1 MKGYRLSPSAEADL
15 DDIWVYTATTW
26 SDDQA
31 HTYIAKLFDAF
42 VALGDSP
49 ELGQSADWIRPQYRR
64 FRCGHHLIFY
74 MKSGHRQ
81 VEIVRVLHEKTDV
94 VRHLDKSR

>member
-42 VALGDSP
+42 VALGDNP
-49 ELGQSADWIRPQYRR
+49 QLGQSAD
-64 FRCGHHLIFY
+64 
-74 MKSGHRQ
+74 
-81 VEIVRVLHEKTDV
+81 
-94 VRHLDKSR
+94 